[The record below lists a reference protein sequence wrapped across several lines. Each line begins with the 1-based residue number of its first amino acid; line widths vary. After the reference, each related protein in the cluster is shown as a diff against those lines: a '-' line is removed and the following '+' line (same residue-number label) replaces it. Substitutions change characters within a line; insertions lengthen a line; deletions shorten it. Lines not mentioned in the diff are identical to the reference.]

1 MTIPIY
7 DTVRRE
13 RNKVYQKKYYQK
25 NKEYHK
31 LYNYRKRLLEKL
43 NDEIVNIIDIREYAK
58 FRKRELKKQVEFL
71 DKTDEH
77 KFDYS
82 EDGTI
87 LVKFD

>member
-1 MTIPIY
+1 MISSVIGLGKLGLPFALFLASKNQHVFCY
-7 DTVRRE
+7 DV
-13 RNKVYQKKYYQK
+13 
-25 NKEYHK
+25 
-31 LYNYRKRLLEKL
+31 

>member
-1 MTIPIY
+1 MTIPIH
-7 DTVRRE
+7 DIVRRE

-58 FRKRELKKQVEFL
+58 YKKRELKKQFDIMENKEKHNFEFG
-71 DKTDEH
+71 K
-77 KFDYS
+77 
-82 EDGTI
+82 DGKI